1 MNVGP
6 AAYRDGVTRYVVLGA
21 GAVGGG
27 IGARLH
33 QSGADVVLL
42 ARGHHLQALR
52 SAGLRMRTP
61 EEDVTLR
68 VPVVAGPD
76 EIELRSDDVLVLAT
90 KTQQAQAVLS
100 VWGDLPVRGG
110 GTAGERLPILLA
122 TNGVACE
129 DLALRY
135 FARVHGVCVWM
146 WAAHLSP
153 GEVVL
158 EGVPWTGVFHLG
170 PVPAGIGR
178 AVPAGAGRA
187 VPAGAGRAVPA
198 GAGRAVPAGA
208 GGAAPAGAGG
218 AAPVDPAGALPAGL
232 AADWERAR
240 LRVVATDDVMRWKY
254 RKLLTNVGNAFQAL
268 LGQPKGMGRLVR
280 AAEAEGRGVLDA
292 AGIDYVDE
300 AEEAAERADSFEVLP
315 VPGLPGV
322 LGGSTWQ
329 SLTRGTGDV
338 ETDYL
343 NGELVRIA
351 RLHGREA
358 PINARLATLVRQAA
372 ATGTRPG
379 AMSLDDLTDQLRPWL

>member
-1 MNVGP
+1 MGP

-42 ARGHHLQALR
+42 ARGDHLQALR
-52 SAGLRMRTP
+52 TDGLRMRTP

-76 EIELRSDDVLVLAT
+76 ELELRSDDILVLAT

-129 DLALRY
+129 QLALRY

-170 PVPAGIGR
+170 PVPAG
-178 AVPAGAGRA
+178 V
-187 VPAGAGRAVPA
+187 
-198 GAGRAVPAGA
+198 
-208 GGAAPAGAGG
+208 GGAVRAGEGGSAG
-218 AAPVDPAGALPAGL
+218 AAPVDTGAALPVEL

-292 AGIDYVDE
+292 AGIDYVDD
-300 AEEAAERADSFEVLP
+300 AEEAAARADSFEVLP
-315 VPGLPGV
+315 VPGLPGI

-372 ATGTRPG
+372 ASGIRPG